1 MCFQCGKQGH
11 KQQQC
16 WERNV
21 FCTKC
26 HNTEACRRYPNTENT
41 QTPQGTGTA
50 FNDDM
55 YHPIATPAIINSQP
69 EPQPQP
75 MFNIPRQQKLSLVT
89 VLWCAVLSGGI

>member
-1 MCFQCGKQGH
+1 M
-11 KQQQC
+11 
-16 WERNV
+16 